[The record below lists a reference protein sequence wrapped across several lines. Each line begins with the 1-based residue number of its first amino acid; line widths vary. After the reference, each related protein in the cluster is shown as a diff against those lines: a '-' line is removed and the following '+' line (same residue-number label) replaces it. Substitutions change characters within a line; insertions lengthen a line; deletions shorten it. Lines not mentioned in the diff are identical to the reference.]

1 MYLDRVLSDADL
13 LKQRQREAAM
23 AREKGGVKVAPQYLS
38 QYTDDGSTPRSSL
51 YLSGDSMAGS
61 EVPTYFYSSTN
72 IPGYSTDDS
81 SKVSAGHTGITI
93 YLSLIHRMDMIVI
106 IVIIHHLK
114 ENMWYDNNIIIIDSF

>member
-1 MYLDRVLSDADL
+1 MFLDRVLSDADL

-81 SKVSAGHTGITI
+81 SKVSTADTGITI
-93 YLSLIHRMDMIVI
+93 TSFFNSQDG
-106 IVIIHHLK
+106 
-114 ENMWYDNNIIIIDSF
+114 YDSDYRYYPPSEGKQVV